1 MNFKHI
7 LYIMFFCILC
17 SNVNYENTVHYMYT
31 MQLVFRGFCSFL
43 SQHNCIQD
51 FHFDACVYAIV
62 TIKNVNLFEL
72 FHISFT
78 FIQQVYK
85 SHT

>member
-7 LYIMFFCILC
+7 LYIMFLCILC
-17 SNVNYENTVHYMYT
+17 SNVNYENTVHCMYT

-51 FHFDACVYAIV
+51 FHFDTCVYAIV
-62 TIKNVNLFEL
+62 TIKNVNLFNF

-78 FIQQVYK
+78 FIQHVYK

>member
-1 MNFKHI
+1 MKGSLQCLKHIMNFKHI
-7 LYIMFFCILC
+7 LYIMFLCILC
-17 SNVNYENTVHYMYT
+17 SNVNDENTVHYMYT
-31 MQLVFRGFCSFL
+31 MQLVFCGFCSFL

-72 FHISFT
+72 FHI
-78 FIQQVYK
+78 
-85 SHT
+85 

>member
-7 LYIMFFCILC
+7 LYIMFLCIVC
-17 SNVNYENTVHYMYT
+17 SNVNDENNSALHVYYAVSVLWI
-31 MQLVFRGFCSFL
+31 LVFL

-51 FHFDACVYAIV
+51 FHFDTCVYAIV

-85 SHT
+85 SHN